1 MDITQRLQQC
11 VIEPQQK
18 TKIDAFTQVLGDVL
32 ASSEVGPAQV
42 QNLKEYVQCVL
53 DEQVGLVV
61 ARQLLS
67 DFISLFNERIQD
79 TQVKKQILTYA
90 IDLAQPRSVSFEEQ
104 VRRIY
109 DHLDS
114 MLNPTNSYPNYER
127 IWPKCMKKKKN
138 ILKQPKYFKVSNWIL
153 VIGKVVYPSL

>member
-18 TKIDAFTQVLGDVL
+18 TKIDAFTKVLDDVL
-32 ASSEVGPAQV
+32 ASSAVGPAQV

-67 DFISLFNERIQD
+67 EFIALFNDRVQD
-79 TQVKKQILTYA
+79 NEVKKQVLTFA
-90 IDLAQPRSVSFEEQ
+90 IELAQPRSVSFEEQ
-104 VRRIY
+104 
-109 DHLDS
+109 LS
-114 MLNPTNSYPNYER
+114 QL
-127 IWPKCMKKKKN
+127 
-138 ILKQPKYFKVSNWIL
+138 
-153 VIGKVVYPSL
+153 